1 MQTPSKA
8 NPPPWTILSLLQW
21 TADYFRTHRV
31 ESPRTGAEILLAETL
46 GCDRI
51 DLYVRF
57 DQPLIEAEL
66 ARFKAVVKRRAR
78 GEPVAYITGKQGFW
92 TLDLSVRESV
102 LIPRPETETL
112 VETALALLPAD
123 AAAAPRRV
131 LDLGTGAGAIVLA
144 LAAERPGHWY
154 VASDRSPEALRQAQQ
169 NAGPSGV
176 DFFCGDW
183 FHPLR
188 PASAP
193 FDLILSNP
201 PYIPTQDI
209 DGLQVEVRA
218 YEPRLAL
225 DGGQDGL
232 SSLRRL
238 IRGAPERLRAGG
250 HLLLEIGCS
259 QGPAV
264 NAIIGETGAYDP
276 PVIKKDDAGR
286 DRVALARKRAK

>member
-1 MQTPSKA
+1 MGTPSKT

-21 TADYFRTHRV
+21 TADYFKTHRV
-31 ESPRTGAEILLAETL
+31 ESPRTGAEILLAEAL

-57 DQPLIEAEL
+57 DQPLEAAEL
-66 ARFKAVVKRRAR
+66 ARFKAAVKRRVR

-92 TLDLSVRESV
+92 TLDLAVRESV

-123 AAAAPRRV
+123 PAAAPRRV
-131 LDLGTGAGAIVLA
+131 LDLGTGSGAIILA
-144 LAAERPGHWY
+144 LAAERPGHLY
-154 VASDRSPEALRQAQQ
+154 VASDRSPDAVRQAKE

-188 PASAP
+188 PAAAP

-201 PYIPTQDI
+201 PYIPTKDI

-225 DGGQDGL
+225 DGGRDGL

-238 IRGAPERLRAGG
+238 IREAPERLRAGG
-250 HLLLEIGCS
+250 HLLLEIGCD
-259 QGPAV
+259 QGPTV
-264 NAIIGETGAYDP
+264 SAIMEETGAYDP
-276 PVIKKDDAGR
+276 PAVKKDDAGR
-286 DRVALARKRAK
+286 DRVVSARKRAK

>member
-21 TADYFRTHRV
+21 TADYFKTRGV

-46 GCDRI
+46 GCERI

-57 DQPLIEAEL
+57 DQPLNEAEL
-66 ARFKAVVKRRAR
+66 ARFKAAIKRRVR

-92 TLDLSVRESV
+92 TLDLKVCESV

-112 VETALALLPAD
+112 VEAALALLPSD
-123 AAAAPRRV
+123 GAANPRRV
-131 LDLGTGAGAIVLA
+131 LDLGTGSGAIALA
-144 LAAERPGHWY
+144 LAAERPGHHY
-154 VASDRSPEALRQAQQ
+154 SASDRSREALGQAKL
-169 NAGPSGV
+169 NAGPSRV

-183 FHPLR
+183 FDPVR
-188 PASAP
+188 PGAA

-201 PYIPTQDI
+201 PYIPSGEI
-209 DGLQVEVRA
+209 DGLQVEVRT

-225 DGGQDGL
+225 DGGRDGL
-232 SSLRRL
+232 SALRRL
-238 IRGAPERLRAGG
+238 IREAPEHLVDGG
-250 HLLLEIGCS
+250 HLLLEIGWD

-264 NAIIGETGAYDP
+264 KTIIQETGAYDRP
-276 PVIKKDDAGR
+276 IIQKDDAGR
-286 DRVALARKRAK
+286 DRVALVRKRAK